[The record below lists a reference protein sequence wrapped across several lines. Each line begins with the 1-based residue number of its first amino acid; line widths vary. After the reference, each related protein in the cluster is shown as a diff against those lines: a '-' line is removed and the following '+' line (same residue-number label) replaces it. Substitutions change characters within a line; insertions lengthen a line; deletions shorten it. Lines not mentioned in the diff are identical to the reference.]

1 MPLHPT
7 SACYAHIIESGLKNV
22 RRLTAAGDTGQVSV
36 ELEHLDAVTG
46 LLTDYL
52 LYDRSDPRFDPKQHE
67 RYWRTVRPAYLAKAS
82 PQSLQAMFVA
92 WDFFARS
99 QGFTPPGEE

>member
-7 SACYAHIIESGLKNV
+7 SACYVHIIESGLKNV

-36 ELEHLDAVTG
+36 ELEHLDAVTE

-52 LYDRSDPRFDPKQHE
+52 LYDRSDPRFDPKQQE
-67 RYWRTVRPAYLAKAS
+67 RYWRTVRPAYMAKAS
-82 PQSLQAMFVA
+82 PQSTQAMFVA
-92 WDFFARS
+92 WDLFARG
-99 QGFTPPGEE
+99 QGFTPPDEE